1 MNPDGLLQNCASVPR
16 DLMARGFLFGKGV
29 VAMKVVRFRGRNR
42 VEVKKRVLDYY
53 FCNREQLGE
62 ESMKDFFK
70 RCTIDPSGKTAVYRR
85 Q

>member
-1 MNPDGLLQNCASVPR
+1 MPR
-16 DLMARGFLFGKGV
+16 VLMARGFLFGKGV
-29 VAMKVVRFRGRNR
+29 VAMKVVRFKGKNR

-62 ESMKDFFK
+62 ESMKDFFR
-70 RCTIDPSGKTAVYRR
+70 RCVIDPNGKTAVYRG